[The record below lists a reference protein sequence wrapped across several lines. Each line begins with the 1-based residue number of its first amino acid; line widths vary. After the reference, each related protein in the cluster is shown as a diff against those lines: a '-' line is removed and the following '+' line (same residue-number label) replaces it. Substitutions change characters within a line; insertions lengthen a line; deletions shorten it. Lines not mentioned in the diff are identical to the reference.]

1 MMKMVLKIIK
11 KNDNLLLK
19 HFQLRKSMKK
29 TKDDSSEETKDEL
42 DKTKVMQAKNHTIL
56 MVSIKMVFI
65 KILIEDMI
73 LMVLIK
79 MVFIK
84 ILIINIILVVLI

>member
-1 MMKMVLKIIK
+1 M
-11 KNDNLLLK
+11 LK
-19 HFQLRKSMKK
+19 HFQLRKDETKDELDK
-29 TKDDSSEETKDEL
+29 TKDDTSEETKDEL
-42 DKTKVMQAKNHTIL
+42 DKTKMIQAKNHTIL

-84 ILIINIILVVLI
+84 ILIINIILMVLI